1 MLTRN
6 PWDDDAAPELVALEA
21 GRAPWLDRLVDL
33 HVLSE
38 HGDREAADA
47 AGQWMSSDPDARRV
61 WDEVERSCGH
71 LRAAGESDDGG
82 ATVVR

>member
-6 PWDDDAAPELVALEA
+6 PWDDDAAPELVALEV

-38 HGDREAADA
+38 HGDRDAADV
-47 AGQWMSSDPDARRV
+47 AGQWLSTDPDARRV
-61 WDEVERSCGH
+61 WDEVERSCGS
-71 LRAAGESDDGG
+71 LRAAGDSSHGG
-82 ATVVR
+82 TTGAR

>member
-1 MLTRN
+1 
-6 PWDDDAAPELVALEA
+6 
-21 GRAPWLDRLVDL
+21 
-33 HVLSE
+33 
-38 HGDREAADA
+38 
-47 AGQWMSSDPDARRV
+47 MSSDPDARRV